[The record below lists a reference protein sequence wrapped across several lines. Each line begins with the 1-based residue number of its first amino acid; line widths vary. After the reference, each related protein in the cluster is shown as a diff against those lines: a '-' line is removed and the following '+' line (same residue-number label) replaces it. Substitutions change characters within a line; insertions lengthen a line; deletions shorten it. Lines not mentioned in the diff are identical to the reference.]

1 MGLQQY
7 AMSGQLKINDFKMK
21 DAYKLQYTMSK
32 GSNIT
37 SMIQTDNLQS
47 EKLTECILNKFDGKP
62 IEVINNRK
70 QDIGNNLAI
79 ISDFIQDIE
88 NLDHLMEL
96 YYKHVNIGGVL

>member
-1 MGLQQY
+1 
-7 AMSGQLKINDFKMK
+7 MK
-21 DAYKLQYTMSK
+21 DAYKLQYTMIN
-32 GSNIT
+32 GSNIA

-62 IEVINNRK
+62 IEVINHINRK
-70 QDIGNNLAI
+70 QDIGNNLVI